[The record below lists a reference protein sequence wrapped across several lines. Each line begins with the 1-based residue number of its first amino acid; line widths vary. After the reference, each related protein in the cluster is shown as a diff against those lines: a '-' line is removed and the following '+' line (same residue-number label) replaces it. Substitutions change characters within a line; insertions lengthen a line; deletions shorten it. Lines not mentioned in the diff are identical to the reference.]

1 MRNVGSEIRNEE
13 ESFSLTF
20 PGWYRRDFCC
30 SWQDNPTRFLCSI
43 WRIGTS
49 RNEYKYSELQ
59 QTQIKDYNKYQFCHL
74 GRYLY
79 FVIANTSREI
89 VNLKEICRDSVMT
102 SFTSLD
108 RFMLGLVT
116 IFLTLLLFGGRVG
129 VGFFFFGGG
138 EVFHIQLLDFHFY
151 FLNLCLPVLGC

>member
-20 PGWYRRDFCC
+20 PGWYRRDCC
-30 SWQDNPTRFLCSI
+30 SWQDNPTQFLCSI

-49 RNEYKYSELQ
+49 RNEYKYSVLQ

-116 IFLTLLLFGGRVG
+116 IFLTLLLFGGRL
-129 VGFFFFGGG
+129 GFWGGISPSIPPFV
-138 EVFHIQLLDFHFY
+138 EILDFNFY

>member
-20 PGWYRRDFCC
+20 PGWYRRDCC

-116 IFLTLLLFGGRVG
+116 IFLTLLLFGGRLG
-129 VGFFFFGGG
+129 FGFFSCGGG
-138 EVFHIQLLDFHFY
+138 IPQFVEILDFYFY

>member
-1 MRNVGSEIRNEE
+1 M
-13 ESFSLTF
+13 ESFSIEIT
-20 PGWYRRDFCC
+20 
-30 SWQDNPTRFLCSI
+30 PTLS
-43 WRIGTS
+43 
-49 RNEYKYSELQ
+49 KYSELQ

-116 IFLTLLLFGGRVG
+116 IFLTLLLFGGRLG
-129 VGFFFFGGG
+129 VELFFFCGGG
-138 EVFHIQLLDFHFY
+138 IPHPIVEILYFH
-151 FLNLCLPVLGC
+151 FLNLCLPVLGS